1 MSKQTVLTKSFFT
14 IAGILLLAF
23 SIKLFFNTTSN
34 LQPQNTEKEAKN
46 SVLSFTSSSYDYLE
60 GANNINPNITI
71 STESPILIN
80 GINITYSV
88 EGLDIPTVIT
98 PDIIKINE
106 KIIDSKD
113 CSTNVNDSN
122 NNLLLS
128 CYTPPT
134 KINSNDTIAYI
145 DLEAVYK
152 LATADKIKIKIKDS
166 NSYITINS
174 IDQV

>member
-80 GINITYSV
+80 GINIGLSV
-88 EGLDIPTVIT
+88 LIVMLGLM
-98 PDIIKINE
+98 
-106 KIIDSKD
+106 
-113 CSTNVNDSN
+113 
-122 NNLLLS
+122 LLAPS
-128 CYTPPT
+128 R
-134 KINSNDTIAYI
+134 
-145 DLEAVYK
+145 
-152 LATADKIKIKIKDS
+152 
-166 NSYITINS
+166 
-174 IDQV
+174 